1 MKQKTLE
8 FSFKIRHIPGNK
20 MNATDTLSQY
30 PANKPD
36 KDDELWQNELE
47 TASLMVA
54 TIASHMVA
62 IGLDKLS
69 SVPNDD
75 EEYQVVLEKVNNN
88 TFASDRKFETSIA
101 KPFFDVR
108 HRLYIVDDIL
118 MYTYDGGCY
127 MLTFSF
133 LYSLDK
139 QYI

>member
-8 FSFKIRHIPGNK
+8 FSFTIRHIPGNK
-20 MNATDTLSQY
+20 MNATDTLSRY

-36 KDDELWQNELE
+36 KDDELCQNELE

-69 SVPNDD
+69 SVANDD
-75 EEYQVVLEKVNNN
+75 EEYQVILEKVNNN
-88 TFASDRKFETSIA
+88 TFACDRKFETSIA

-108 HRLYIVDDIL
+108 HRLSIVDDIL
-118 MYTYDGGCY
+118 MYTYDGGRH
-127 MLTFSF
+127 
-133 LYSLDK
+133 D
-139 QYI
+139 